1 MTKKTKPFRS
11 IAKKDHKKSEN
22 TNLERKKQDFVSSA
36 DRSNLDPA
44 ANRTRVM
51 TIKINQYEYEL
62 IELISNKRMSK
73 KSSMVKQLIAE
84 EARRLG
90 LND

>member
-1 MTKKTKPFRS
+1 MTKKTKPFRIPAAS
-11 IAKKDHKKSEN
+11 
-22 TNLERKKQDFVSSA
+22 NLKASTSDNIEKKKQEFISSA
-36 DRSNLDPA
+36 DKTNLDPG

-51 TIKINQYEYEL
+51 TLKINQYEYDL
-62 IELISNKRMSK
+62 IEMIANKRMSK

-90 LND
+90 LNE

>member
-1 MTKKTKPFRS
+1 MTKKTRPFQS
-11 IAKKDHKKSEN
+11 IAKKNNKTSEN
-22 TNLERKKQDFVSSA
+22 TNLERKKQDFISSA
-36 DRSNLDPA
+36 DRSNLDPG

>member
-1 MTKKTKPFRS
+1 MATKNHKT
-11 IAKKDHKKSEN
+11 SEN
-22 TNLERKKQDFVSSA
+22 TSLERKKQDFVSSA
-36 DRSNLDPA
+36 DRSNLDPG

-90 LND
+90 LNE

>member
-1 MTKKTKPFRS
+1 MTKKTRPFRS
-11 IAKKDHKKSEN
+11 IAKKNNKTSEN
-22 TNLERKKQDFVSSA
+22 TNLERKKQDFISSA
-36 DRSNLDPA
+36 DRSNLDPG

>member
-1 MTKKTKPFRS
+1 MTKKTNPFRMP
-11 IAKKDHKKSEN
+11 ANQNKKLNSSGS
-22 TNLERKKQDFVSSA
+22 LEKKKQEFVSSA
-36 DRSNLDPA
+36 DKTELDPG

-51 TIKINQYEYEL
+51 TLKINQYEYEL
-62 IELISNKRMSK
+62 IETIANKRMSK

-90 LND
+90 LSE

>member
-1 MTKKTKPFRS
+1 MTKKTKPFRVS
-11 IAKKDHKKSEN
+11 KPHTEVKPTQLN
-22 TNLERKKQDFVSSA
+22 TEKKKQDFISSA
-36 DRSNLDPA
+36 DKSSLDPG

-51 TIKINQYEYEL
+51 TLKINQYEYDL
-62 IELISNKRMSK
+62 IETIANKRMSK

-90 LND
+90 LNE